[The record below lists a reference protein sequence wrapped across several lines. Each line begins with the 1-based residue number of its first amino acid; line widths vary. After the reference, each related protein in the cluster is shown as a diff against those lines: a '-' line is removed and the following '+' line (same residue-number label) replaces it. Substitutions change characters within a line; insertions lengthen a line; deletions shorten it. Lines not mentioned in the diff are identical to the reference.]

1 MTGRPGRCSKFNAT
15 CQLLKVSG
23 RMHHTVLKNKLDL
36 KNRRRYFALLWVTPL
51 SNHWCL
57 MYFHTCLHNRLDNI
71 LTRCCQTGEVC
82 PRWAGLYKKHPLKKV
97 HDWIFANIQYDTIF
111 QLILADVDPC
121 SYFFSPPNCRHQVS
135 HVVEKTYYAN
145 SYCDGL
151 LAYADIKYS
160 ASQKCT

>member
-36 KNRRRYFALLWVTPL
+36 KNRRRYLALLWVTPL

-82 PRWAGLYKKHPLKKV
+82 PRWAGLYKKHPKKGAWLDFCRYPIW
-97 HDWIFANIQYDTIF
+97 HYFPTYSGRCWSTLIF
-111 QLILADVDPC
+111 
-121 SYFFSPPNCRHQVS
+121 FFPPNCRHQVS